1 MVSIVSEARNKI
13 YKMDRSWHQYA
24 QVRSS
29 FSCFHVFRFF
39 LILCFRFTRW
49 TGLGI
54 NMCKLDRGQLKSLQR
69 VLLAAAVLLA
79 GLNFTLTV
87 YQQRIF
93 KYIPN
98 PKCLPNTTKISSKES
113 FQFVDHTH
121 YTVSEENF

>member
-1 MVSIVSEARNKI
+1 MIDI
-13 YKMDRSWHQYA
+13 T
-24 QVRSS
+24 
-29 FSCFHVFRFF
+29 
-39 LILCFRFTRW
+39 RFTRW

-54 NMCKLDRGQLKSLQR
+54 NMCKLDRGQLKSLER
-69 VLLAAAVLLA
+69 VLLAVAVLLA

-113 FQFVDHTH
+113 FQFVDYTH

>member
-1 MVSIVSEARNKI
+1 MIIIKI
-13 YKMDRSWHQYA
+13 ID
-24 QVRSS
+24 
-29 FSCFHVFRFF
+29 
-39 LILCFRFTRW
+39 ITRFTRW

>member
-1 MVSIVSEARNKI
+1 MII
-13 YKMDRSWHQYA
+13 IIMID
-24 QVRSS
+24 
-29 FSCFHVFRFF
+29 
-39 LILCFRFTRW
+39 ITRFTRW

-93 KYIPN
+93 KYTQSKMFAEHDQKYKQRI
-98 PKCLPNTTKISSKES
+98 ISIC
-113 FQFVDHTH
+113 
-121 YTVSEENF
+121 